1 MPFVNEKLLRFVL
14 VLAGIGTLLGFAWK
28 MYDFVQNRDEIT
40 RALDISKLEEGIDP
54 VDGTTLGT
62 HLKRYEQYK
71 VLQDLNITG
80 YVAPP
85 PEIENP
91 TEAVVTAILA
101 AEDVEVP
108 MIQSPNAAW
117 VQGRGETAKGDKFAG
132 AFRVIGET
140 FELPNKVGLKL
151 RLKTVQPGWI
161 EIEAIESGEVVT
173 VYALT
178 YEVDAAHVF
187 AGTERAEGAGGDA
200 GSGEG
205 PVFVN
210 PTVTRETEPYS
221 YAVGKDDVKAL
232 ESMSQEEVLSSLP
245 HRVHR
250 DAMSNEIDG
259 LRIVSVPP
267 NSIFERLGLRADD
280 IVMEVN
286 GQPAT
291 DRDQLYESMR
301 KLDTNTLKVRI
312 MRLGGVRTLTFRLP
326 N

>member
-1 MPFVNEKLLRFVL
+1 MLFVNEKLLRFVL
-14 VLAGIGTLLGFAWK
+14 VLAGLGTLLGFAWK
-28 MYDFVQNRDEIT
+28 MYDFVKHREEIT
-40 RALDISKLEEGIDP
+40 GKLDMAKLESNFGEVEKTRMGN
-54 VDGTTLGT
+54 
-62 HLKRYEQYK
+62 HLKLYEEYRI
-71 VLQDLNITG
+71 LQDLNITG

-91 TEAVVTAILA
+91 IEKVQTAALV

-108 MIQSPNAAW
+108 LIQSPNAAW

-140 FELPNKVGLKL
+140 FELPNKAGLKL
-151 RLKTVQPGWI
+151 RLKTVQPGWV
-161 EIEAIESGEVVT
+161 EIEMTESGDVVT

-178 YEVDAAHVF
+178 YEVDSTHVF
-187 AGTERAEGAGGDA
+187 AGDEPAQGDA
-200 GSGEG
+200 TGSGEG

-210 PTVTRETEPYS
+210 PTLTREIEPYS
-221 YAVGKDDVKAL
+221 YAVGKDDVTAL
-232 ESMSQEEVLSSLP
+232 ESMSQEEILSSLP

-250 DAMSNEIDG
+250 DPMSNEIDG

-267 NSIFERLGLRADD
+267 NSVFARLGLRADD

-286 GQPAT
+286 GQAAT
-291 DRDQLYESMR
+291 NRDQLLESIR
-301 KLDTNTLKVRI
+301 KLDTNTLNVRI

-326 N
+326 R